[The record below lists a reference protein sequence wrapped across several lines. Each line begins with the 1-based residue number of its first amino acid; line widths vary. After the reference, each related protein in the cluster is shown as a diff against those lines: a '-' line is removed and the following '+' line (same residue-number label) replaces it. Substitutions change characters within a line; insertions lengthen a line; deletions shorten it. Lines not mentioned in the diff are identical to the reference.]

1 MGLPLNTKSKSK
13 NHNART
19 LRLGRSFTIESVRSA
34 PVLGRRDVGSGEAL
48 ETSNDSGAN
57 HVSAPEDGR
66 TPEKLRG
73 LTKFS
78 GIVIRNSAD
87 SGERQAAAIR

>member
-73 LTKFS
+73 LAKPFV
-78 GIVIRNSAD
+78 IVVRINMD
-87 SGERQAAAIR
+87 SRERQASSFR